1 MTSLRHGVKLRMLPS
16 PSKRTL
22 VPVNIG
28 KNAEDQT
35 QDTIVIMVELQ
46 RRMYLQSG
54 KVSHAKVKILMG
66 KEWITEICDG
76 ALDG

>member
-1 MTSLRHGVKLRMLPS
+1 
-16 PSKRTL
+16 
-22 VPVNIG
+22 
-28 KNAEDQT
+28 
-35 QDTIVIMVELQ
+35 
-46 RRMYLQSG
+46 MYLQSG